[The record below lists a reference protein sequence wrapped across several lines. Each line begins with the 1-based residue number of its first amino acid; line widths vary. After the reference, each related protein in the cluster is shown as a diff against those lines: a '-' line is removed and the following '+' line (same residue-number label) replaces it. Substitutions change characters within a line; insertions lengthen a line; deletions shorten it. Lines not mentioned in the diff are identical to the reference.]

1 MNEWIVDICEKSNFQ
16 RSSFG
21 AFYLVKIN
29 RDLTFHVELKMFS
42 ERIYRILM
50 NFLRAIIRFNCN
62 LLRTWISTEMMNL
75 YIFWNNTLNTLLN
88 KLLKGGPINWHF
100 LNEFWLS
107 FHVQLLIN
115 FRNWHHFH
123 SLSRYH
129 RHFFTF

>member
-1 MNEWIVDICEKSNFQ
+1 MNCRYLWKIEFPKIKLWSILSCQNKSRFIYNIP
-16 RSSFG
+16 RW
-21 AFYLVKIN
+21 V
-29 RDLTFHVELKMFS
+29 KMFS

>member
-1 MNEWIVDICEKSNFQ
+1 MNCRHLWKIEFPKIKLWSILSCQNKSRFNIP
-16 RSSFG
+16 RW
-21 AFYLVKIN
+21 V
-29 RDLTFHVELKMFS
+29 KMFS